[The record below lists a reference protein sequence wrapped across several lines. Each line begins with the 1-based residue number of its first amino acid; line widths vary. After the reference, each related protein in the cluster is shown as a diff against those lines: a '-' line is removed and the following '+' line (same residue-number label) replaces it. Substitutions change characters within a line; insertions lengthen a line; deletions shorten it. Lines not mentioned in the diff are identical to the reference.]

1 MSNNVTKYI
10 RRGPWI
16 QNLDFDPSHVR
27 EVTLVRIREER
38 IFDMNLLDVISQ
50 YASQGPYGIGDSMEV
65 QPASVWQVMTYSQ
78 LHKDK

>member
-10 RRGPWI
+10 RRGSWI
-16 QNLDFDPSHVR
+16 QNVDFDLSHFR
-27 EVTLVRIREER
+27 EVSLVRIREER

-50 YASQGPYGIGDSMEV
+50 YASQGPYGIGDSREV
-65 QPASVWQVMTYSQ
+65 ESASVWQVMTHSQ